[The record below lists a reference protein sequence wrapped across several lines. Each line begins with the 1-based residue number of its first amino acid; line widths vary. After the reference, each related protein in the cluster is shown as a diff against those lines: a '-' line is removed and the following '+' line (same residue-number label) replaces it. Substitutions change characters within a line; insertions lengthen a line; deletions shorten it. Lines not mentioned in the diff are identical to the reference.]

1 MQAHSWDPFQTLS
14 GPSCRPATGFTNV
27 AGKEHE
33 NCSKIVNFV
42 SWNLWKS
49 VYKQYKTI
57 IQLHL
62 GYTSIQA
69 SKTARRNARSDC
81 IFRFLWGNSCVE
93 NCHCYWDYN
102 MQRALMGAENV
113 CFDWNYSLFFDCF
126 FLRCTECSFY
136 TAFLVRKTRPKKKW
150 RGFTRARPELRFS
163 GGTRPWRFITK
174 TTSRG
179 CLVCSLYF
187 SAALAR
193 RIFN

>member
-1 MQAHSWDPFQTLS
+1 MQAHYWDPFQTLS
-14 GPSCRPATGFTNV
+14 GPSCRPETGFTNV

-33 NCSKIVNFV
+33 NCSKFVNFV
-42 SWNLWKS
+42 SWNHWKS

-69 SKTARRNARSDC
+69 SKTARRNARSDW

-113 CFDWNYSLFFDCF
+113 CFGWNYSLFFDCF
-126 FLRCTECSFY
+126 SMHIMLISYRI
-136 TAFLVRKTRPKKKW
+136 LVRKTRPKKN
-150 RGFTRARPELRFS
+150 GE
-163 GGTRPWRFITK
+163 G
-174 TTSRG
+174 SRG
-179 CLVCSLYF
+179 LGQSCDFPEAPNPGGSSRRLLLEVVWC
-187 SAALAR
+187 ALR
-193 RIFN
+193 TSQQLWPGEF